1 MAEFRRKVKNTPLA
15 PGVDEILI
23 PGEPEW
29 RSTLARERDGIPLPE
44 RTWESIGEAAASVG
58 YDWD

>member
-1 MAEFRRKVKNTPLA
+1 
-15 PGVDEILI
+15 VDEILI
-23 PGEPEW
+23 PGEKEW
-29 RSTLARERDGIPLPE
+29 RSKLARERDGIPLPE